1 MTNDFDFDSD
11 FDFVFDYDRSD
22 SDYDASV
29 AVETT
34 LKKLKYLRLLLNL
47 AVKRYNNNFVLDHKT
62 LTLQATRRGLHHNNT
77 KFLILI
83 F

>member
-11 FDFVFDYDRSD
+11 FDSNYDRSG

-34 LKKLKYLRLLLNL
+34 L
-47 AVKRYNNNFVLDHKT
+47 
-62 LTLQATRRGLHHNNT
+62 
-77 KFLILI
+77 
-83 F
+83 

>member
-11 FDFVFDYDRSD
+11 FDSDYDRSG

-34 LKKLKYLRLLLNL
+34 P
-47 AVKRYNNNFVLDHKT
+47 
-62 LTLQATRRGLHHNNT
+62 
-77 KFLILI
+77 
-83 F
+83 

>member
-11 FDFVFDYDRSD
+11 FDSGYDRSG

-34 LKKLKYLRLLLNL
+34 L
-47 AVKRYNNNFVLDHKT
+47 
-62 LTLQATRRGLHHNNT
+62 
-77 KFLILI
+77 
-83 F
+83 

>member
-11 FDFVFDYDRSD
+11 FDSDYDRSG

-34 LKKLKYLRLLLNL
+34 L
-47 AVKRYNNNFVLDHKT
+47 
-62 LTLQATRRGLHHNNT
+62 
-77 KFLILI
+77 
-83 F
+83 